1 MNPKLL
7 SDLKNK
13 LKNKDS
19 EEKQYDKE
27 RAVLRKRFEH
37 IFFKELPPII
47 NNDIWICDDE
57 LKILGFDKKGGIT
70 LWIDTTKDNR
80 KEQDDSLD
88 CITYDHYG
96 NRGRLSY
103 HNNDELGS
111 FLDNIDIVLKQL
123 ARRS

>member
-47 NNDIWICDDE
+47 NNDVWICDDE

-103 HNNDELGS
+103 HNNDELRS